1 MGEFDLSFVN
11 ASPELEK
18 RFLSGITAGRYTLL
32 LGAGAS
38 RDSSNR
44 FGNLPLTADLQKE
57 LSDLTEIPSGKY
69 SLQRLYASLNETEK
83 QKHVRDRFSECTPG
97 VTALA
102 VTSYYWKRIFTLN
115 IDDTLNAAYK
125 LKPVQ
130 DAKFLHFS
138 DPYQDLQAK
147 SDVPIIN
154 LHGSVLRH
162 EDGYVFSYEE
172 YARITKGQN
181 PWMVILSNSIRS
193 EPVVISGASLEES
206 DIEYYLSYRSET
218 SSRED
223 APPSVY
229 VSSEVNRLS
238 QSLCKEHNLI
248 QFSGYSSDFF
258 EYIRLKL
265 PNPPRIEQEASV
277 GVVGLLPDAVSR
289 SARMHF
295 DADFELVPHLEE
307 ANTSSN
313 KFYYGAPPTW
323 KELAAK
329 LDVSRTESSILLDGA
344 PQEGEAGR
352 QLNVLLGATGS
363 GKTTILKRVAY
374 NLAEQGLLHVLWTSE
389 LARLSRTT
397 ADTLD
402 MIDVPVALIVDNL
415 ADHAQALNDVL
426 SMSEKEDIFIIGAE
440 RAYRQ
445 EYLVRTFGS
454 GGFSSI
460 TVERLSALDVKRL
473 IDVLVERAL
482 IGSHRALK
490 GQRAFVKS
498 LRNDPIAIASCRVI
512 NDFRPLDRIIDG
524 LRQASSKE
532 EILGYVMAGIAEHC
546 HKSGVRSE
554 ILSREVSGKALDAMI
569 SGRSPLHL
577 KEIDSAHM
585 SGYFGAENSTLA
597 EHIISRI
604 NLDNPDVIYSAF
616 VSLSDGLAPYVNR
629 SAIRGRTPE
638 ARLAGRLFDFDDIVN
653 KFLGAKTEEF
663 YDRSHKA
670 WRWNSRFWEQYALM
684 KLERALQ
691 CSEVEVRDELISEA
705 LQRARHSVAIE
716 KHPFGLNTLAKVLM
730 TFVSVGHRD
739 SVTHFLEAYKHV
751 KDAIEIENKYRRSS
765 QHPYSTL
772 IHGALDLIDLGTSI
786 PVSEVS
792 DITDLTIYAVD
803 RWKFDTAL
811 RDKGERLLRAI

>member
-1 MGEFDLSFVN
+1 M
-11 ASPELEK
+11 A
-18 RFLSGITAGRYTLL
+18 AGRYTLL

-38 RDSSNR
+38 RDASNR
-44 FGNLPLTADLQKE
+44 FGNLPLTAHLQSE
-57 LSDLTEIPSGKY
+57 LSELTGVSSGKY
-69 SLQRLYASLNETEK
+69 SLQRLYSSLTEAER
-83 QKHVRDRFSECTPG
+83 QKHIRDRFSECTPG
-97 VTALA
+97 PTAHA
-102 VTSYYWKRIFTLN
+102 ITSYYWKRIFTLN
-115 IDDTLNAAYK
+115 IDDTLNAAYR
-125 LKPVQ
+125 LKPIQ
-130 DAKFLHFS
+130 DARFLHFS
-138 DPYQDLQAK
+138 DPYEDLQAK
-147 SDVPIIN
+147 SEVPIIN

-162 EDGYVFSYEE
+162 VDGYVFSYEE

-181 PWMVILSNSIRS
+181 PWMMILSNSIRS
-193 EPVVISGASLEES
+193 EPVIISGASLEES

-218 SSRED
+218 TSRED
-223 APPSVY
+223 IPPSVY

-238 QSLCKEHNLI
+238 ETLCKEHNLI

-258 EYIRLKL
+258 EYVKRKL
-265 PNPPRIEQEASV
+265 PNPPRIEQDASV
-277 GVVGLLPDAVSR
+277 GVVGLLPDSVSR

-307 ANTSSN
+307 TNSSSN
-313 KFYYGAPPTW
+313 KFYYGQPPTW
-323 KELAAK
+323 KDLAAK

-344 PQEGEAGR
+344 PQEGEVGR

-374 NLAEQGLLHVLWTSE
+374 NLAEQGLHHVLWTSE
-389 LARLSRTT
+389 LARFSRTT

-402 MIDVPVALIVDNL
+402 MIDGPVALIVDNL

-426 SMSEKEDIFIIGAE
+426 SMSEKEDLFIIGAE
-440 RAYRQ
+440 RAYRE
-445 EYLVRTFGS
+445 EYLIRTFGS
-454 GGFSSI
+454 GGFSCI
-460 TVERLSALDVKRL
+460 TVEGLSTLDVKRL

-490 GQRAFVKS
+490 GQRTYLKS
-498 LRNDPIAIASCRVI
+498 LRNDPIAIASCKVI
-512 NDFRPLDRIIDG
+512 NDFRPLDRIIND

-532 EILGYVMAGIAEHC
+532 DILAYAMAGIAEHC

-554 ILSREVSGKALDAMI
+554 LLSREVSGTALDAMI

-585 SGYFGAENSTLA
+585 SGYIGAENSTLA

-604 NLDNPDVIYSAF
+604 NLNNPDVIYSAF
-616 VSLSDGLAPYVNR
+616 SSLSDGLAPYVNR
-629 SAIRGRTPE
+629 GAIRGRTPE
-638 ARLAGRLFDFDDIVN
+638 ARLAGRLFDFDDIVK
-653 KFLGAKTEEF
+653 KFLGARTEEF
-663 YDRSHKA
+663 YDRSREA

-691 CSEVEVRDELISEA
+691 CSEATSRDEYISEA

-730 TFVSVGHRD
+730 TFVSIGHRD
-739 SVTHFLEAYKHV
+739 SVTHFLEASKHI
-751 KDAIEIENKYRRSS
+751 KDAIEIESKYRRSS

-772 IHGALDLIDLGTSI
+772 IHGALDLINLGISI
-786 PVSEVS
+786 PASEIN
-792 DITDLTIYAVD
+792 DIKYLANYAVD
-803 RWKFDTAL
+803 RWKFDTVL
-811 RDKGERLLRAI
+811 RGKGERLLNSI